1 MTGSRSA
8 AMAAWCVSAAM
19 VAVGL
24 VLNAVNH
31 GSNAGLSPPLDHDIV
46 FSLWGATYATVGA
59 VVAIRRP
66 GNVVGW
72 LLLSAGLLF
81 GLGSVCFEYA
91 NWALGPGSAP
101 GGTAALWV
109 AEVPSA
115 LPLILIPV
123 ALLVF
128 PDGRLLSARWR
139 PVAGLAAVTA
149 VCLVAGIGLTPG
161 RFESGSPVTNPLGID
176 GAGTA
181 LTVVAV
187 LGWAL
192 AIVLFASA
200 GAATVIRL
208 RRTTGATHQQMK
220 WVCYAA
226 AILGVV
232 WAQWTVLYL
241 AGVMGDAMFAVE
253 LAVVA
258 AAMAGVPVAMG
269 IAILRYRL
277 YGIDVI
283 IRKTLV
289 YAAVIAILA
298 AAYIGGVVLLSEA
311 LRSLTGGTGAVA
323 VTVSTLGVA
332 AMFQPLRRRVQHGV
346 DRRFYRDRYDSSR
359 IVSHFN
365 QRMRDQIDLG
375 ALETELVAVVT
386 TALQPASV
394 GLWIRHD
401 LPDRS

>member
-1 MTGSRSA
+1 MT
-8 AMAAWCVSAAM
+8 
-19 VAVGL
+19 AVGL
-24 VLNAVNH
+24 VLNAVNLR
-31 GSNAGLSPPLDHDIV
+31 SNAGLSSPLDHDIV
-46 FSLWGATYATVGA
+46 FALWAATYATVGA

-66 GNVVGW
+66 GHVVGW
-72 LLLSAGLLF
+72 LLLGAGF
-81 GLGSVCFEYA
+81 AFALGSMSFEYA

-101 GGTAALWV
+101 GGALGLWV
-109 AEVPSA
+109 AETPTA

-139 PVAGLAAVTA
+139 PGIWLAAVTA
-149 VCLVAGIGLTPG
+149 ACLVLGIGLHPG
-161 RFESGSPVTNPLGID
+161 RFESDSPATNPLGIE
-176 GAGTA
+176 GAAAA
-181 LTVVAV
+181 LDVVGV
-187 LGWAL
+187 LGWLL
-192 AIVLFASA
+192 AIVLFAAA

-208 RRTTGATHQQMK
+208 RRSSGATHQQMK
-220 WVCYAA
+220 WVSYAA

-241 AGVMGDAMFAVE
+241 SGVMGDAMFAVE
-253 LAVVA
+253 LTIVA
-258 AAMAGVPVAMG
+258 AAMAAVPVAMG

-289 YAAVIAILA
+289 YAALIVILG
-298 AAYIGGVVLLSEA
+298 AAYTGGVVLMSVG
-311 LRSLTGGTGAVA
+311 LRSLTGGTSAVA

-346 DRRFYRDRYDSSR
+346 DRRFYRDRYDSAR
-359 IVSHFN
+359 VVSLFN

-375 ALETELVAVVT
+375 ALEAELVTVVS

-394 GLWIRHD
+394 GLWLRD
-401 LPDRS
+401 DAPGGS